1 MSTKLIPE
9 VKQVKDRSIQ
19 VRLTSI
25 EYEILASKAAAH
37 KTTMASLLRT
47 YMHEGLAGF
56 DRKHEVVLD
65 ELRSTRNALELTRKL
80 SASAIGALALLDVPR
95 HNATAIQDIK
105 KNLDE
110 SFGLAKATDQLMD
123 QFLKN
128 TAGGA

>member
-25 EYEILASKAAAH
+25 EYEILASKAATQ
-37 KTTMASLLRT
+37 KTTMASLLRA